1 MASRVIC
8 YIVEGTLSSF
18 PNPSGLIGLVKMK
31 ERSKFERAESKLSR
45 QAQRV
50 AEQQARVPAPDR
62 LSEAITQYIEWHA
75 FAYWAR
81 LIRETESIISDPLRQ
96 TLEQRCP
103 GFLMFAAEY
112 AKKHPKEPEF
122 LWLRLIAWIDDQIFA
137 FAKTEGWSDALS
149 YFAARDQRMDKI
161 FAYWQECDVT
171 WKDERPAVLPRF
183 EEWCGRTM

>member
-1 MASRVIC
+1 M
-8 YIVEGTLSSF
+8 EGALTVP

-50 AEQQARVPAPDR
+50 AEQQARVPSPER
-62 LSEAITQYIEWHA
+62 LGEAITHYIEWHA

-81 LIRETESIISDPLRQ
+81 LIRETEGIISADLRRI
-96 TLEQRCP
+96 LEERCP
-103 GFLMFAAEY
+103 GFLMSAAEY

-122 LWLRLIAWIDDQIFA
+122 LWLRLVAWVDDHIFA
-137 FAKTEGWSDALS
+137 LAKTEGWSDALS
-149 YFAARDQRMDKI
+149 YYAARDPRMDKL
-161 FAYWQECDVT
+161 FAYWEECDVT

-183 EEWCGRTM
+183 EEWRSQIV